1 MWSEIGGTQT
11 QWDKVSSK
19 NYKQAYSVI
28 LNPLIFAII
37 PVCPRI
43 ISFEKKQSQWKR
55 ASSIVLQ
62 ERKSLF
68 LESLVKINRWARYK
82 KNNPLSS
89 LLVFRL
95 IMSLAERLS
104 SKLYIFPRSFASR
117 PNISNFWTI
126 SQLWTLLAYL
136 QAARMGLFTN

>member
-43 ISFEKKQSQWKR
+43 ISVEKKQSQWKR

-68 LESLVKINRWARYK
+68 LESLVKINR
-82 KNNPLSS
+82 
-89 LLVFRL
+89 
-95 IMSLAERLS
+95 
-104 SKLYIFPRSFASR
+104 
-117 PNISNFWTI
+117 
-126 SQLWTLLAYL
+126 
-136 QAARMGLFTN
+136 